1 MAQEHQS
8 QSVVVTPDL
17 ENMLSESVLQS
28 CTGLGHSHL
37 SIMWAQCL
45 GGQVV
50 DTGRRVPGDVE
61 APLLSCQQCVRHD
74 RQPQI
79 VSSPCACQ
87 TAATTRCSVIM
98 PHPEK
103 QQSLQAARYLPSQ
116 LTSPTLSPFSSWL
129 FPSAAL
135 HRSTT
140 KDSLGPWDSGELA
153 IFRSFAV

>member
-1 MAQEHQS
+1 MS
-8 QSVVVTPDL
+8 QCFRA
-17 ENMLSESVLQS
+17 
-28 CTGLGHSHL
+28 CTGLRHPHL
-37 SIMWAQCL
+37 SITWVQRS
-45 GGQVV
+45 GGQAVG
-50 DTGRRVPGDVE
+50 TGRRVLGDVE

-79 VSSPCACQ
+79 VSSPCARQ
-87 TAATTRCSVIM
+87 TAATTGCGAIM

-103 QQSLQAARYLPSQ
+103 QQSSQAARHRPSQ

-140 KDSLGPWDSGELA
+140 KDSLGTWDSGELA
-153 IFRSFAV
+153 IFRSFAI